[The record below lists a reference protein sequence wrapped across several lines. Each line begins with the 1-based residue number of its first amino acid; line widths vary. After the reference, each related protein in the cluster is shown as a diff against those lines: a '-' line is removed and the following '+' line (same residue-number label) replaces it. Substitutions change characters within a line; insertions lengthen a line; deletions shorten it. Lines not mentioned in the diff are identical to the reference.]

1 MKRLDVSPTQTIF
14 FLLKTLFIM
23 LLLLYLLKPD
33 SSCVVIVQ
41 PFVVAMVDEHSE
53 FVFLGIV
60 QDAVDGVVTGDVLY
74 LAAVEVVLCCKRLG
88 IHLAQV
94 GNHRAPDLYAG
105 FDGRFLELNLVE
117 EATLEGFV

>member
-23 LLLLYLLKPD
+23 LLLLYLLKSD
-33 SSCVVIVQ
+33 SSCVVIFQ
-41 PFVVAMVDEHSE
+41 PFVVAMVDEHGE

-60 QDAVDGVVTGDVLY
+60 QDAVDGVVSGDVLY
-74 LAAVEVVLCCKRLG
+74 LAAAEVVLRRKRLG

-94 GNHRAPDLYAG
+94 GNHRAPD
-105 FDGRFLELNLVE
+105 
-117 EATLEGFV
+117 

>member
-1 MKRLDVSPTQTIF
+1 MGKRKPKLCRMKRLDVSPTQTIF

-23 LLLLYLLKPD
+23 LLLLYLLKSD

-41 PFVVAMVDEHSE
+41 PFVVAMVDEHGE

-60 QDAVDGVVTGDVLY
+60 QDAVDGVVSGDVLY
-74 LAAVEVVLCCKRLG
+74 LAAAEIVLRRKRLG

-94 GNHRAPDLYAG
+94 GNHRAPD
-105 FDGRFLELNLVE
+105 
-117 EATLEGFV
+117 